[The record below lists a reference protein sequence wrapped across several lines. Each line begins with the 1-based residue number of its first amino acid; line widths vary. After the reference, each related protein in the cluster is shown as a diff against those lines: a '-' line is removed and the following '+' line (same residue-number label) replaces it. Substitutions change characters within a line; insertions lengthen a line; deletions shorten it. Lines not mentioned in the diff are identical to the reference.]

1 METVY
6 YPDDDILYIRLSNKP
21 VVREV
26 SHDWHVNIAYA
37 EDGDVV
43 EMTIL
48 DAKAIGLY
56 PVRTEDKKAA

>member
-6 YPDDDILYIRLSNKP
+6 YPDDDILYIRFSDKTI
-21 VVREV
+21 VREV
-26 SHDWHVNIAYA
+26 SRDWHVNIAYA
-37 EDGDVV
+37 ADGDIV

-56 PVRTEDKKAA
+56 PVRTEDKRAA